1 MENMHTDVKV
11 QRAYAAETLV
21 QTRSLCHKELKYL
34 VNLSFSFLKPGKTT
48 TS

>member
-1 MENMHTDVKV
+1 MHTDVRV
-11 QRAYAAETLV
+11 QRVYAAETLV

-34 VNLSFSFLKPGKTT
+34 VNLSLSFPKPGKTT